1 MLMKLLLTQQ
11 ITEREVGV
19 RSTRNLFQ
27 QTIKGL
33 EGSVLLVLLLALE
46 SFISQSTKE
55 RTTVILLSYS

>member
-33 EGSVLLVLLLALE
+33 EGSVLLVLLLAQV
-46 SFISQSTKE
+46 SFISQST
-55 RTTVILLSYS
+55 